1 MSNLN
6 EQSTQYLERMLITT
20 YRQHGLNPEHAQAI
34 KEELYKRGCT
44 REQIITLAIASR
56 L

>member
-1 MSNLN
+1 MSKIN
-6 EQSTQYLERMLITT
+6 EQPTKDLERMLIAT
-20 YRQHGLNPEHAQAI
+20 YRQHGLDPERVRTI

-44 REQIITLAIASR
+44 REQIVTLAIASQ

>member
-1 MSNLN
+1 MSKIN
-6 EQSTQYLERMLITT
+6 EQATKDLERMLIDT
-20 YRQHGLNPEHAQAI
+20 YRQHGLDPERARPI

-44 REQIITLAIASR
+44 REQIITLAVASR